1 MSKVAVYLS
10 SRNNYSLLDS
20 FMERNPTIKE
30 LPFYNVDDNSE
41 DSERKLGK
49 ELCEK
54 YGIQYVQNMG
64 RGLQWSAYTM
74 VSTVPDDCEFIIW
87 TTHDTF
93 TITKNFY
100 KIYYDNIERLKD
112 FGVIGFNI
120 LGPQC
125 GIRNLDNVDSKT
137 LGIIGRAPLA
147 NLPGRGGWYRKPDMN
162 LDWDVWGGQN
172 PIAIESPTDM
182 ILSFNVD
189 LFKKIISVSNEYH
202 LFCAW
207 DDICMQFLES
217 DTYNVI
223 LPFLQAFHNQ
233 DFKSG
238 KVPVKSAGAAKHGD
252 KRHFGHYGPHFE
264 YWKSRWGWERDNVRN
279 TFPHEKY
286 EGSLIS
292 DFYNLDYKKGPL
304 KVFK

>member
-1 MSKVAVYLS
+1 MSKVYVYLS

-74 VSTVPDDCEFIIW
+74 VSMVLDDCEFIIW

-120 LGPQC
+120 LG
-125 GIRNLDNVDSKT
+125 T
-137 LGIIGRAPLA
+137 M
-147 NLPGRGGWYRKPDMN
+147 W
-162 LDWDVWGGQN
+162 
-172 PIAIESPTDM
+172 
-182 ILSFNVD
+182 
-189 LFKKIISVSNEYH
+189 
-202 LFCAW
+202 
-207 DDICMQFLES
+207 
-217 DTYNVI
+217 
-223 LPFLQAFHNQ
+223 
-233 DFKSG
+233 
-238 KVPVKSAGAAKHGD
+238 
-252 KRHFGHYGPHFE
+252 
-264 YWKSRWGWERDNVRN
+264 
-279 TFPHEKY
+279 
-286 EGSLIS
+286 
-292 DFYNLDYKKGPL
+292 YKK
-304 KVFK
+304 FR

>member
-74 VSTVPDDCEFIIW
+74 VSMVPDDCEFIIW

-100 KIYYDNIERLKD
+100 
-112 FGVIGFNI
+112 IG
-120 LGPQC
+120 
-125 GIRNLDNVDSKT
+125 
-137 LGIIGRAPLA
+137 
-147 NLPGRGGWYRKPDMN
+147 
-162 LDWDVWGGQN
+162 
-172 PIAIESPTDM
+172 
-182 ILSFNVD
+182 
-189 LFKKIISVSNEYH
+189 
-202 LFCAW
+202 
-207 DDICMQFLES
+207 
-217 DTYNVI
+217 
-223 LPFLQAFHNQ
+223 
-233 DFKSG
+233 
-238 KVPVKSAGAAKHGD
+238 
-252 KRHFGHYGPHFE
+252 
-264 YWKSRWGWERDNVRN
+264 
-279 TFPHEKY
+279 
-286 EGSLIS
+286 
-292 DFYNLDYKKGPL
+292 
-304 KVFK
+304 